1 MTDHYTSRVMQLLS
15 TEFLQNLALYGY
27 YILFLL
33 VFLQEVGVPS
43 PLPNEL
49 LLLFSGYMAYCGKLN
64 LFYAIL
70 SAFAGDVLGSAILFT
85 LFYFFGKQIMKKKP
99 RWIPVSEAKLNNLST
114 KLQKMGAT
122 GIFLGR
128 LSPFIRGYVSV
139 LSGLMNFQPRKYVL
153 IMATTAPLWA
163 SFYIASG
170 FLLGPYWKSVSH
182 CIGSIPLYIGLVPL
196 SLFVGY
202 LIFQILRKY
211 IGRSQQI
218 QTF

>member
-1 MTDHYTSRVMQLLS
+1 MQLLS
-15 TEFLQNLALYGY
+15 AEFLHNLALYGY

-49 LLLFSGYMAYCGKLN
+49 VLLFSGYMAYSGKLN
-64 LFYAIL
+64 LLYAIL
-70 SAFAGDVLGSAILFT
+70 SAFAGDILGSAILFT

-99 RWIPVSEAKLNNLST
+99 RWIPVSEAKLGNLSA
-114 KLQKMGAT
+114 KLQKMGTT

-139 LSGLMNFQPRKYVL
+139 LSGLMNFHPRKYAL
-153 IMATTAPLWA
+153 IMASTAPLWA

-170 FLLGPYWKSVSH
+170 FLLGPYWKNVSH
-182 CIGSIPLYIGLVPL
+182 YIGDIPLYIGFVPL
-196 SLFVGY
+196 SCFVGY
-202 LIFQILRKY
+202 AIFQIIRKFFLR
-211 IGRSQQI
+211 QV
-218 QTF
+218 QTS